1 VHQIEVDVIE
11 PKLFQ
16 RCIERPADRIRR
28 QVLIPDFCGDMQVLA
43 GNTGGGNRG
52 ADRLLIANIS
62 AVSRCR

>member
-1 VHQIEVDVIE
+1 MHQIEIDMVE
-11 PKLFQ
+11 PQLLE
-16 RCIERPADRIRR
+16 RRIERPADRIRR